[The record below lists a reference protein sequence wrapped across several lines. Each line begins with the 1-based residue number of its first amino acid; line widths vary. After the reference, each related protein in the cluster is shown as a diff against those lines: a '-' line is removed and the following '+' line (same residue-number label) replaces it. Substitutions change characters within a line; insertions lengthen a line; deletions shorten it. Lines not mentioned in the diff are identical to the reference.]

1 MERSG
6 AGGRFGAGGELDII
20 SDRKPEHGLNEWGT
34 NRGRMSSHHAPST
47 LHTLRPPGFRLPTL
61 SLGSLHL

>member
-6 AGGRFGAGGELDII
+6 AGGRFGAVGDLGII
-20 SDRKPEHGLNEWGT
+20 SNRKLEQGLNEWGT
-34 NRGRMSSHHAPST
+34 NRGQMSSHRVPST

-61 SLGSLHL
+61 SLGSPHL